1 MTLTLHYCVTDRCIL
16 HMFKIGPPKS
26 AGL

>member
-1 MTLTLHYCVTDRCIL
+1 
-16 HMFKIGPPKS
+16 MFKIGPPKS